1 MKDRLKYDEDM
12 FFYDL
17 FEPNLPTILTEE
29 DKEYLFKYE
38 RYRKVFLQEFRHNL
52 NLDKIEY
59 KNENNL
65 SIALYYESEPGI
77 AEVYDY
83 ITGITRD
90 FELDICEVKIEKQ
103 DPVFLKLYDTVDIL
117 INLALNKF
125 DIKQNY
131 DAIKVFHNNSD
142 ERQLVFSYYF

>member
-38 RYRKVFLQEFRHNL
+38 RYRKVFLQEFRNNL
-52 NLDKIEY
+52 NLDGIEY

-77 AEVYDY
+77 DEIYEF

-90 FELDICEVKIEKQ
+90 FELDICEVKIDKQ
-103 DPVFLKLYDTVDIL
+103 DPVCLKLYDVIDIL
-117 INLALNKF
+117 INLTLNKF
-125 DIKQNY
+125 DIKPNY
-131 DAIKVFHNNSD
+131 DAVKVFHNNSD